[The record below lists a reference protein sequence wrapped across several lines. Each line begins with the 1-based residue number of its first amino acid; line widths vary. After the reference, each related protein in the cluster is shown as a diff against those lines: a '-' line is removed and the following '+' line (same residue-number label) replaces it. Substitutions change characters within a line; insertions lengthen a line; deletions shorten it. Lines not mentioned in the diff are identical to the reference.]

1 MMDGQLDTP
10 MVGMLEQKFEKSRF
24 TRVDGD
30 IIDRLIVKE
39 EAPKNTLEKDE
50 SDNLSEAFRSQM
62 PKLEKAEF
70 YVEVESLGEQAQPVV
85 ITQSEYMRRM
95 KDMSRYQQGMGFYA
109 QMPDAYNLV
118 LNADH
123 PLIKKVIADE
133 TAKTAEALK
142 PVLAEIKGQEARLTI
157 LRQEQNKKKP
167 EEITQEE
174 KDDLSNT
181 QKAID
186 EHKNQKKQIIADAA
200 KDNKIVHQLI
210 DLALLQNG
218 MLRGEALDKFL
229 KRSVELIG

>member
-186 EHKNQKKQIIADAA
+186 EQKNQKKQIIADAA